1 MDENEEGGN
10 ALSDYFS
17 KPVESQFVIEQPSRP
32 VDSQIN
38 QRVHNTFDRE
48 VSLSSNGAQAA
59 EASSIPVAASMF
71 EAGAADQTLM
81 GASNTMQSAAF

>member
-1 MDENEEGGN
+1 M
-10 ALSDYFS
+10 
-17 KPVESQFVIEQPSRP
+17 
-32 VDSQIN
+32 N
-38 QRVHNTFDRE
+38 QRVNNTFDRE